1 MKVLKDRIIKN
12 YNFLLKKG
20 MNLGSEG
27 NISIKY
33 NEKVFITPSG
43 IDIKKLKTENISEID
58 FNGNVTNGVKPSSE
72 LDLHLLIYKKRK
84 DVNSIVHCHSD
95 WASIL
100 SCMRQKIKKF
110 HYMIAEFG
118 GDDIKCSKYA
128 TFGTTKLANLV
139 LAACRNRKG
148 CLIANHGQIS
158 LGHDIDEA
166 VHLSLALEKLAKQ
179 YYFCLLSKN
188 FKLLNSN
195 EISDV
200 LKKFTHY
207 KSKH

>member
-1 MKVLKDRIIKN
+1 MKMIKETIIKN
-12 YNFLLKKG
+12 YNLLLKKG

-33 NEKVFITPSG
+33 EEKIFITPSG
-43 IDIKKLKTENISEID
+43 IDIKNLKNENISVID
-58 FNGNVTNGVKPSSE
+58 FEGNVKNGIKPSSE

-84 DVNSIVHCHSD
+84 EVSSIVHCHSD

-100 SCMRQKIKKF
+100 SCMRQRIKRF

-128 TFGTTKLANLV
+128 TFGTTQLANFV
-139 LAACRNRKG
+139 LSACRDRKG

-158 LGHDIDEA
+158 LGENIDEA
-166 VHLSLALEKLAKQ
+166 IHLSLALEKLAKQ

-188 FKLLNSN
+188 FKLLSSN
-195 EISDV
+195 EISNV
-200 LKKFTHY
+200 LKKFAQY